1 MACSGEEEV
10 VHLSLESVVNLDVN
24 VIAGGLLS
32 LSLPQL
38 LDSDHVVDHNRVR
51 WMQQWVQPLRDLRK
65 FHSLRLDDICFYL
78 DFHDEGAK
86 NVFDTHR
93 KNTFNDIDHLE
104 DLLQEGVAVDEF
116 LLVLILQLVGLDV
129 LPQRRN
135 DHRPVGCQVSCVL
148 DSI

>member
-1 MACSGEEEV
+1 MYYII
-10 VHLSLESVVNLDVN
+10 DV
-24 VIAGGLLS
+24 GT
-32 LSLPQL
+32 
-38 LDSDHVVDHNRVR
+38 
-51 WMQQWVQPLRDLRK
+51 
-65 FHSLRLDDICFYL
+65 
-78 DFHDEGAK
+78 K
-86 NVFDTHR
+86 NVFDPHR

-116 LLVLILQLVGLDV
+116 LLVLILQLMGLDV